1 MSVRVNAREMPSLN
15 AFDEEFGRDE
25 QDIATDPRP
34 KTGFRLSTIIILAL
48 AAGAISAL
56 ALGWPNSAGAPRSD
70 AQSDIS
76 AFLQRGEKPDAAVRR
91 LAREV
96 EALKK
101 ENADLVQEQQGAAET
116 IAALK
121 ASEQGT
127 AFVTW
132 YSDVAAL
139 MYWPPTFRH
148 ETTAAA
154 PPPARRAA
162 TARPKPRE
170 TPPIDDN
177 PAVSIEPSQVEPP
190 Q

>member
-1 MSVRVNAREMPSLN
+1 MPSLG
-15 AFDEEFGRDE
+15 AFDEEFGREE
-25 QDIATDPRP
+25 QDTATDPRP
-34 KTGFRLSTIIILAL
+34 KTAFRLSTIIILAL

-56 ALGWPNSAGAPRSD
+56 ALGWPNSSGAPRSD

-154 PPPARRAA
+154 PPRRSA
-162 TARPKPRE
+162 TSRPKPRE

-177 PAVSIEPSQVEPP
+177 PAVSIEPSQMEPP

>member
-1 MSVRVNAREMPSLN
+1 MPNLD
-15 AFDEEFGRDE
+15 AFDEEFGREE

-34 KTGFRLSTIIILAL
+34 RTAFRLSTIIILAL

-56 ALGWPNSAGAPRSD
+56 ALGWPISSGAPRSD
-70 AQSDIS
+70 AQPDIS
-76 AFLQRGEKPDAAVRR
+76 AFLQPGEKSDAAVVR

-101 ENADLVQEQQGAAET
+101 ENENLVEEQQQAAQT

-121 ASEQGT
+121 AGEPGT
-127 AFVTW
+127 FVTW
-132 YSDVAAL
+132 YSDVPAL
-139 MYWPPTFRH
+139 MWVPFRF

-154 PPPARRAA
+154 PAPAPRRSA
-162 TARPKPRE
+162 TARSKPRE
-170 TPPIDDN
+170 TLHIEESPP
-177 PAVSIEPSQVEPP
+177 VSIDPSQMEPP

>member
-1 MSVRVNAREMPSLN
+1 MPSLD
-15 AFDEEFGRDE
+15 AFDEEFGHEE
-25 QDIATDPRP
+25 QDTATDPRP
-34 KTGFRLSTIIILAL
+34 KTGFRLSTIIVLAL
-48 AAGAISAL
+48 AAGGISAL
-56 ALGWPNSAGAPRSD
+56 ALGWPNNSGEPRAD

-76 AFLQRGEKPDAAVRR
+76 AFLRPGEKPDAAVRR

-96 EALKK
+96 EALQK
-101 ENADLVQEQQGAAET
+101 ENEDLVQEQQRAAET

-121 ASEQGT
+121 ASEQGAT
-127 AFVTW
+127 FVTW

-139 MYWPPTFRH
+139 MYSPPTFRH

-154 PPPARRAA
+154 PPTPRRSA

-177 PAVSIEPSQVEPP
+177 PAVSIEPSQIEPP

>member
-1 MSVRVNAREMPSLN
+1 MPSLN
-15 AFDEEFGRDE
+15 AFDEEFGREE
-25 QDIATDPRP
+25 QDTETDSRP
-34 KTGFRLSTIIILAL
+34 KTGFRLSTVIILAL

-56 ALGWPNSAGAPRSD
+56 ALGWPNSSGAPRSD

-76 AFLQRGEKPDAAVRR
+76 ALLQPGEKPDAAVRR
-91 LAREV
+91 FAREV

-101 ENADLVQEQQGAAET
+101 ENADLVWEQQRAAET

-121 ASEQGT
+121 TSEQG
-127 AFVTW
+127 ANFVTW

-154 PPPARRAA
+154 PQARRSA

-177 PAVSIEPSQVEPP
+177 PAVLVEPP
-190 Q
+190 QVESPQ